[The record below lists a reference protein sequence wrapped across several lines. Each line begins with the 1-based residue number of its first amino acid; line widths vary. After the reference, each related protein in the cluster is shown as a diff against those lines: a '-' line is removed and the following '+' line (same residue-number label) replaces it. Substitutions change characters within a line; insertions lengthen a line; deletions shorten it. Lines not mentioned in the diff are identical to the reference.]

1 VPKLDVLNMNGER
14 VGDIELSDAI
24 FNAEI
29 NESVLHEVVKNYLAN
44 QRQGTHKAKTRAEVR
59 GGGRKPFKQKGTG
72 RARQGTTRAP
82 HFVGGGVAFA
92 KMPRDYSYKLPK
104 QVKRVAMKSA
114 LSAKAMNNELILVD
128 ALDFNAPKT
137 QEMMKVLSNIK
148 AAPKS
153 YIVSAQKNENV
164 YRSARNIPGVQ
175 TSFVGEMNVYAIL
188 KHGSLILTQ
197 EAANLIQEVYK

>member
-82 HFVGGGVAFA
+82 QYKGGGVVFA
-92 KMPRDYSYKLPK
+92 KAPRDFSYKLPK

-114 LSAKAMNNELILVD
+114 LSSKLKNNELILVD
-128 ALDFNAPKT
+128 ALNLNAPKT
-137 QEMMKVLSNIK
+137 QEMVKVLSNIK
-148 AAPKS
+148 ANQKS
-153 YIVSAQKNENV
+153 YIVSAQMNDNV
-164 YRSARNIPGVQ
+164 YRSARNIAGVQ
-175 TSFVGEMNVYAIL
+175 ATFVGEMNVYEIL
-188 KHGSLILTQ
+188 KHNSLILTQ
-197 EAANLIQEVYK
+197 EAVNLIQEVYK